1 MFFQL
6 MKRLLAALLIC
17 ALLMTQALAISYPA
31 TGRVTVS
38 SVLRRGTSE
47 NADPLANL
55 PVGDAL
61 YITGE
66 SGSYYI
72 AEYDGVTGY
81 VPKRAVEIES
91 SAANMPSAEYA
102 ARYGAL
108 YKGSEG
114 QAVYD
119 LQSALIELGYL
130 TGSADGVYG
139 AKTAKAVEDFQ
150 LKNGL
155 NDTDSADAATQGLLF
170 EGKPLNAKGK
180 AQAVKTVPTVT
191 GFPIKSGS
199 TGELVRRVQAALQEL
214 NYYSGKADGKYGSTT
229 ASAVKKFQQKNGLTA
244 TGEADAATQ
253 NLLFGGSALS
263 AKATATPKPT
273 ATAVPQVIGWENGNV
288 AKEAVYPFQAVT
300 LDSVNLRKKAST
312 DSVRL
317 TTVPKDTTLTVL
329 AMQGDFLQVTYQT
342 SKKSYTGYVLT
353 SYVDVPAIYLG
364 GKELSEDADARKNYT
379 AMSQGAAGVAVTAL
393 QNALKELGF
402 YTASASG
409 VYDSATIQAMKA
421 FQKKNG
427 LLQTGAASAEIQKL
441 IYEGKPLNAK
451 GSKVSVAALPPIDG
465 VTMRSGD
472 TGYQVSELQ
481 EQLKTLGFYEGE
493 ATGVYDAATVAA
505 VKAFQK
511 KNNLTVN
518 GVTDSKVYSA
528 LKVILLPTAVANTAA
543 TPAPASVTADNVI
556 VLRRGTR
563 GLAVTRVQERL
574 VALGYYSVIPDG
586 IYDADDIAA
595 VKEFQKKNG
604 LTADGVAGL
613 ETQQKLFDASALS
626 ASATPTPKPTVTPS
640 PAPTAV
646 PNTNTT
652 LQIGSS
658 GAEVNL
664 LQARLTVLKYFTD
677 TIDGKFG
684 TRTASAVSAFQAA
697 NGLTADGIAGTKTL
711 TAIYSNK
718 AKEAPAEA
726 QPTDAPTLTSGGTLH
741 MGSRGSSVK
750 TLQRAL
756 ISLGY
761 LSGAADGIYG
771 TKTYLAVKAFQ
782 KAAGLTADGQAGE
795 KTLSALEAAEKK
807 NTASASA
814 SSTPAT
820 SSTSSSAAASAV
832 TGTVFKAP
840 SASEVRFADWYN
852 ETRAQAKLM
861 PNAIIYDYATGLHYN
876 VNMFSFGKHCD
887 AEPITASDTAIMY
900 RIMGMNNWTPHAVWV
915 ILSDGKV
922 YMASTHSHGHEV
934 DNISG
939 NNLEGHICIHFPRE
953 MTASEKESMPYAVSH
968 QQEIL
973 RGWEETQAM
982 IK

>member
-1 MFFQL
+1 MFL
-6 MKRLLAALLIC
+6 KLLKRTISALLIC
-17 ALLMTQALAISYPA
+17 ALLLTQALAVTYP
-31 TGRVTVS
+31 TQGKVTYS
-38 SVLRRGTSE
+38 AILRRGASDS
-47 NADPLANL
+47 ADPLANL

-66 SGSYYI
+66 TGSYYI
-72 AEYDGVTGY
+72 VEYDGVTGY
-81 VPKRAVEIES
+81 VRKSSVELDA
-91 SAANMPSAEYA
+91 SATSNVPTAEFA
-102 ARYGAL
+102 ARYAAL
-108 YKGSEG
+108 YKGDEG

-130 TGSADGVYG
+130 TGKADGVYG
-139 AKTAKAVEDFQ
+139 AKTAQAVQAFQ
-150 LKNGL
+150 EKNGL
-155 NDTDSADAATQGLLF
+155 NTTDSADAATQGLIY

-180 AQAVKTVPTVT
+180 AREVSVAPTVT
-191 GFPIKSGS
+191 GFPLKTGK
-199 TGELVRRVQAALQEL
+199 TGELVRRVQAALAALE
-214 NYYSGKADGKYGSTT
+214 YYTGKQDGKYGSGT

-244 TGEADAATQ
+244 NGVADAATQ
-253 NLLFGGSALS
+253 SLLFGENAVSAS
-263 AKATATPKPT
+263 ATATPKP
-273 ATAVPQVIGWENGNV
+273 APTAVPPVIGWENGNV
-288 AKEAVYPFQAVT
+288 ANEAVYPFQAVT
-300 LDSVNLRKKAST
+300 LDSVNLRKKPST
-312 DSVRL
+312 DSARL
-317 TTVPKDTTLTVL
+317 VTVPKDATLTIQ

-342 SKKSYTGYVLT
+342 SKKTYSGYVMT
-353 SYVDVPAIYLG
+353 AYVDVPAIYLG
-364 GKELSEDADARKNYT
+364 GKELAADAEAEKKYT
-379 AMSQGAAGVAVTAL
+379 AMSQGASGIAVTAL
-393 QNALKELGF
+393 QDALRELGF
-402 YTASASG
+402 FSAASG
-409 VYDSATIQAMKA
+409 GYYDNATLLAVKA
-421 FQKKNG
+421 LQKKNG
-427 LLQTGAASAEIQKL
+427 LLQTGIATAELQKL
-441 IYEGKPLNAK
+441 IFEGKPLNSK
-451 GSKVSVAALPPIDG
+451 GKKAAVAVLPPIDG

-481 EQLKTLGFYEGE
+481 EQLKTLGFYEAAVNGS
-493 ATGVYDAATVAA
+493 YDANTVAA

-518 GVTDSKVYSA
+518 GVTDGKVYSA
-528 LKVILLPTAVANTAA
+528 LSVILLPTAIVATAA
-543 TPAPASVTADNVI
+543 TPAPSAVTAENVV

-563 GLAVTRVQERL
+563 GLAVTRVQQQL
-574 VALGYYSVIPDG
+574 VALGYYSITPDG

-595 VKEFQKKNG
+595 VKAFQKKNG

-613 ETQQKLFDASALS
+613 ETQQWLFGGRALS
-626 ASATPTPKPTVTPS
+626 ASATFTPKPAATPT

-664 LQARLTVLKYFTD
+664 LQARLTMLKFFND

-684 TRTASAVSAFQAA
+684 TKTAAAVSAFQSQ
-697 NGLTADGIAGTKTL
+697 NGLTADGVAGPKTL
-711 TAIYSNK
+711 AAIYNSK
-718 AKEAPAEA
+718 AKEAAAENQA
-726 QPTDAPTLTSGGTLH
+726 AEAPTLSKASAMH
-741 MGSRGSSVK
+741 MGSAGESVK

-761 LSGAADGIYG
+761 LTGAADGIYG

-782 KAAGLTADGQAGE
+782 TAAKLNADGMAGE
-795 KTLSALEAAEKK
+795 QTLKALESAEKK
-807 NTASASA
+807 NAASAA
-814 SSTPAT
+814 NSTPAT
-820 SSTSSSAAASAV
+820 AVV

-840 SASEVRFADWYN
+840 AASEVRFADWYN

-861 PNAIIYDYATGLHYN
+861 PKAIIYDYKTGLHYN

-900 RIMGMNNWTPHAVWV
+900 QIMGMNNWTPHAVWV

-939 NNLEGHICIHFPRE
+939 NNLTGHICIHFPRTL
-953 MTASEKESMPYAVSH
+953 TAEEEKTMPYAVSH
-968 QQEIL
+968 QKEIL

-982 IK
+982 IR

>member
-1 MFFQL
+1 MFL
-6 MKRLLAALLIC
+6 KLLKRVFAAVLIC
-17 ALLMTQALAISYPA
+17 ALLLSQAVAVTYPA
-31 TGRVTVS
+31 QGKVTFS
-38 SVLRRGTSE
+38 AILRRGASE
-47 NADPLANL
+47 SADPLANL
-55 PVGDAL
+55 PLGDAL

-66 SGSYYI
+66 TGSYYI
-72 AEYDGVTGY
+72 VEYDGVTGY
-81 VPKRAVEIES
+81 VRKSSVELDA
-91 SAANMPSAEYA
+91 SATANMPTAEYA
-102 ARYGAL
+102 ARYAAL
-108 YKGSEG
+108 YKGNEG

-130 TGSADGVYG
+130 TGKADGVYG
-139 AKTAKAVEDFQ
+139 AKTAQAVAAFQ
-150 LKNGL
+150 EKNGL
-155 NDTDSADAATQGLLF
+155 NVTDSADAATQGLLF

-180 AQAVKTVPTVT
+180 AVAVSVVPTVE
-191 GFPIKSGS
+191 GFPLKSGK
-199 TGELVRRVQAALQEL
+199 TGELVRRVQAALADL
-214 NYYSGKADGKYGSTT
+214 DYYTGKADGKYGSGT
-229 ASAVKKFQQKNGLTA
+229 ANAVKKFQQKNGLTA
-244 TGEADAATQ
+244 DGVADAATQ
-253 NLLFGGSALS
+253 SLLFGGSALN
-263 AKATATPKPT
+263 AKATATPKPA
-273 ATAVPQVIGWENGNV
+273 ATAVPPVIGWENGNV
-288 AKEAVYPFQAVT
+288 ANEAVYPFQAVT
-300 LDSVNLRKKAST
+300 VDSVNLRKKAST
-312 DSVRL
+312 DSARL
-317 TTVPKDTTLTVL
+317 VTVPKDTTLTIL

-342 SKKSYTGYVLT
+342 SKKTYSGYVMT
-353 SYVDVPAIYLG
+353 AYVDVPAIYLG
-364 GKELSEDADARKNYT
+364 GKELAADAEAEKKYT
-379 AMSQGAAGVAVTAL
+379 AMSQGASGIAVTAL
-393 QNALKELGF
+393 QDALKELGF
-402 YTASASG
+402 YSAASTGS
-409 VYDSATIQAMKA
+409 YDSATVLAVKA
-421 FQKKNG
+421 FQKKNS
-427 LLQTGAASAEIQKL
+427 LLQTGIATAELQKL
-441 IYEGKPLNAK
+441 IFEGKPLNSK
-451 GSKVSVAALPPIDG
+451 GKKAAVAVLPPIDG

-481 EQLKTLGFYEGE
+481 EQLKTLGYYEAAVNG
-493 ATGVYDAATVAA
+493 TYDANTVAA

-518 GVTDSKVYSA
+518 GVTDSKIYDA
-528 LKVILLPTAVANTAA
+528 LKVILLPTAIIATAV
-543 TPAPASVTADNVI
+543 TPAPASVTADNVV

-563 GLAVTRVQERL
+563 GVAVTRVQQQL
-574 VALGYYSVIPDG
+574 VALGYYAITPDG

-595 VKEFQKKNG
+595 VKAFQQKNN

-613 ETQQKLFDASALS
+613 ETQQWLFSGNALS
-626 ASATPTPKPTVTPS
+626 ASATATPKPAATPT

-664 LQARLTVLKYFTD
+664 LQARLTMLKFFND

-684 TRTASAVSAFQAA
+684 TKTAAAVSAFQSQ
-697 NGLTADGIAGTKTL
+697 NGLTPDGIAGPKTL
-711 TAIYSNK
+711 AAIYNSK
-718 AKEAPAEA
+718 AKEAAAEA
-726 QPTDAPTLTSGGTLH
+726 QATEEATLSKSAAMH
-741 MGSRGSSVK
+741 MGSAGASVRA
-750 TLQRAL
+750 LQRAL

-782 KAAGLTADGQAGE
+782 TAAKLTADGMAGE
-795 KTLSALEAAEKK
+795 QTLKALENAQKKTATATAAV
-807 NTASASA
+807 

-820 SSTSSSAAASAV
+820 AVV

-840 SASEVRFADWYN
+840 AASEVRFADWFN

-861 PNAIIYDYATGLHYN
+861 PDAIIYDYKTGLHYN
-876 VNMFSFGKHCD
+876 VHMFSFGKHCD

-900 RIMGMNNWTPHAVWV
+900 QIMGMNNWTPHAVWV

-939 NNLEGHICIHFPRE
+939 NNLDGHICIHFPRE
-953 MTASEKESMPYAVSH
+953 MSASEKQSMPYALSH